1 MYAANVAYFIEAFWD
16 RDSKA
21 LRLDPEDDIVA
32 GCVLTRDGAIVNDAV
47 RQA

>member
-1 MYAANVAYFIEAFWD
+1 MPPSDWLAD
-16 RDSKA
+16 SLMCSKRRKRDCN
-21 LRLDPEDDIVA
+21 LNPEDDIVA